1 MQKNINDINLILK
14 LLGKFDYK
22 YITSF
27 NFEEMKK
34 YKFII
39 VTDMDKELFVIC
51 IKNTDKTMVS
61 LFITAKLNLP
71 VKYIQV
77 SDEVFIKVIK
87 CLEILFEKN

>member
-1 MQKNINDINLILK
+1 MPNLLA
-14 LLGKFDYK
+14 
-22 YITSF
+22 
-27 NFEEMKK
+27 
-34 YKFII
+34 
-39 VTDMDKELFVIC
+39 DMDKELFVIC

-61 LFITAKLNLP
+61 LFITAKLILP